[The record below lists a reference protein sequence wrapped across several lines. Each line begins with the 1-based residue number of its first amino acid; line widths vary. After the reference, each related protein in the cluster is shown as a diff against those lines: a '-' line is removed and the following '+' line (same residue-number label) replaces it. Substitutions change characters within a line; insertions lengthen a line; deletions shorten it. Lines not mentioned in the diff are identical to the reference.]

1 MPVNLNVSSTEPSI
15 HTARDCVGNRE
26 KRARLVAFLVSGW
39 SGSARRR
46 RGVDAWGGQW
56 GWIGRIR
63 GQADIVPRVRERVA
77 VGYFGERGRPPAD
90 RGDPLPL
97 SRSLCGCAFTRF
109 SPRLE
114 CPPRDRVSHRTSSV
128 IAPRNGIRFRY
139 GSSNSQYVRY
149 GSSNSQYVRYG
160 QYHRESVL
168 VRFRRSGYRVMLN
181 PPRQVP
187 SD

>member
-1 MPVNLNVSSTEPSI
+1 M
-15 HTARDCVGNRE
+15 
-26 KRARLVAFLVSGW
+26 RLCFYTFYFYGF
-39 SGSARRR
+39 SARGAR
-46 RGVDAWGGQW
+46 AC
-56 GWIGRIR
+56 
-63 GQADIVPRVRERVA
+63 ARETACVHS
-77 VGYFGERGRPPAD
+77 
-90 RGDPLPL
+90 
-97 SRSLCGCAFTRF
+97 SRSN
-109 SPRLE
+109 SPR
-114 CPPRDRVSHRTSSV
+114 T
-128 IAPRNGIRFRY
+128 IRFRY

>member
-26 KRARLVAFLVSGW
+26 KRARLVAFLDGADPRR
-39 SGSARRR
+39 GAGARRG
-46 RGVDAWGGQW
+46 RGSSVDTRSGRYRPAGQ
-56 GWIGRIR
+56 GAG
-63 GQADIVPRVRERVA
+63 
-77 VGYFGERGRPPAD
+77 RGRLFRGAREAPRGPRRPAAA
-90 RGDPLPL
+90 LEVL
-97 SRSLCGCAFTRF
+97 VWLCFCTRF
-109 SPRLE
+109 SPRLDVW
-114 CPPRDRVSHRTSSV
+114 PPRDRVSHGTSSV
-128 IAPRNGIRFRY
+128 IAPRGIRFRY

>member
-1 MPVNLNVSSTEPSI
+1 ME
-15 HTARDCVGNRE
+15 
-26 KRARLVAFLVSGW
+26 
-39 SGSARRR
+39 
-46 RGVDAWGGQW
+46 
-56 GWIGRIR
+56 RIR
-63 GQADIVPRVRERVA
+63 APIRAPVRPISSRRVRERVA
-77 VGYFGERGRPPAD
+77 VGYFRGSAGGPPRTAAT
-90 RGDPLPL
+90 L
-97 SRSLCGCAFTRF
+97 SRSLCAVVLLHVLLLAPGGASAPAPDRVHVHSSRN
-109 SPRLE
+109 SPR
-114 CPPRDRVSHRTSSV
+114 T
-128 IAPRNGIRFRY
+128 IRFRY